1 MVQEASISFHL
12 FLYKWVES
20 ILYGLIMNGCTANI
34 ISITNIFIANPIGLV
49 DFVLF
54 FWISLLD
61 KCKSSWHLDQEA
73 LQIISFFPIVFEK
86 WMPKRFYLLP
96 YSIALRTLLLVLQF
110 VQQFSTITSWSRW
123 NHLDLE
129 SFDFRKFQKLFKHSI
144 YSFSPLGINV
154 FFKGV
159 KAKEF

>member
-54 FWISLLD
+54 F
-61 KCKSSWHLDQEA
+61 
-73 LQIISFFPIVFEK
+73 
-86 WMPKRFYLLP
+86 
-96 YSIALRTLLLVLQF
+96 
-110 VQQFSTITSWSRW
+110 
-123 NHLDLE
+123 
-129 SFDFRKFQKLFKHSI
+129 
-144 YSFSPLGINV
+144 
-154 FFKGV
+154 
-159 KAKEF
+159 